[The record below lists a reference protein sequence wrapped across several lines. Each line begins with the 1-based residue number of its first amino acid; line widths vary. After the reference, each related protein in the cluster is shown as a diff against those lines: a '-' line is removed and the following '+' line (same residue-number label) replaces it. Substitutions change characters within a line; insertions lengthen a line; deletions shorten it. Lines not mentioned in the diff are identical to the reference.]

1 MGDHTG
7 RRPAEAGEHH
17 GPQEATAMYPG
28 YYGQYPPAY
37 PYRPARTSAPVS
49 VHLAAFVLYLSGLLV
64 LLAAAA
70 VYAVTRGAAG
80 TAGAV
85 PAEVSRAGVPAA
97 IALALYALCWLFVGR
112 KVQRGRQWARVLVL
126 VLSVLSVVGGVVEV
140 LRTGA
145 SGLTVGQFV
154 VPVLL
159 VLLLNTT
166 AARSWFR
173 YHTY

>member
-1 MGDHTG
+1 
-7 RRPAEAGEHH
+7 
-17 GPQEATAMYPG
+17 MYPG
-28 YYGQYPPAY
+28 YYSQYPPAY
-37 PYRPARTSAPVS
+37 PYARARTSAPVS

-70 VYAVTRGAAG
+70 VFAVTRGAAG
-80 TAGAV
+80 SAGAV
-85 PAEVSRAGVPAA
+85 PAEVTQVGVPAA
-97 IALALYALCWLFVGR
+97 VGLGLYALCWLFVGR

-126 VLSVLSVVGGVVEV
+126 TLSVLSVVGGVLEV
-140 LRTGA
+140 LRSGA
-145 SGLTVGQFV
+145 SGLAVGQFV

-159 VLLLNTT
+159 VVLLNTT